1 MQAMKIT
8 LNTVCVAVAIIGLG
22 GQAKAGESGKLVSV
36 CDILGDTAKYSG
48 KIIAVVG
55 RADCA
60 PEITDMSCFLAEDHC
75 PRPLV
80 IRGHRWPTKI
90 WLQAVYGD
98 EYFPQLSREKFVVDQ
113 SAMDAKL
120 ALVRRGTRLGF
131 HKKMVFGS
139 KDKKPEWANL
149 KDEWGV
155 AYGLVVFR
163 PRLKP
168 EDNCSGSDEG
178 CGGWNE
184 TPVMLVVRTQL
195 DDFRTFADDKE
206 PPQPRR

>member
-1 MQAMKIT
+1 
-8 LNTVCVAVAIIGLG
+8 
-22 GQAKAGESGKLVSV
+22 V
-36 CDILGDTAKYSG
+36 CDILSDAAKYSG
-48 KIIAVVG
+48 KTIAVVG
-55 RADCA
+55 RADCGSG
-60 PEITDMSCFLAEDHC
+60 ITDMSCFLAEDQC

-98 EYFPQLSREKFVVDQ
+98 EYFPQLSKEKFVVDQ
-113 SAMDAKL
+113 SAMDEEL
-120 ALVRRGTRLGF
+120 ALVRRSTKLGF
-131 HKKMVFGS
+131 HKEMVFSS
-139 KDKKPEWANL
+139 KDKKPRLADL

-163 PRLKP
+163 PKLKP

-184 TPVMLVVRTQL
+184 TPVMLVVRTEL
-195 DDFRTFADDKE
+195 DNFKTFADDKE
-206 PPQPRR
+206 PAQTER